1 MKAAEQAMWHRAAW
15 EERCAFSEV
24 WTASVEK
31 YPDRPF
37 LRFEVSEQEH
47 VEWSYS
53 EFDGLVGQ
61 VAGSLA
67 KMGVSRGRSV
77 HLALANSPLFV
88 AVWLAT
94 LRLGGWIVPSDP
106 HGRAP
111 ELGDHIS
118 RTNPAVG
125 ICASDR
131 AAVYREAVDAA
142 GERFLS
148 AAGAL
153 SSGNQ
158 SSSSEKTAQND
169 NDTDRKSISRPFQ
182 PPEVLALEESPA
194 GISALADIASGS
206 VFPSNGTVIP
216 NSSGNSI
223 SGSSSS
229 ISTDLGNTTDLGDA
243 ASLDLAAV
251 AFTSGT
257 TGRPKGVEITQAN
270 YAFCGKVMAEAAGLH
285 ADHRWLV
292 VLPLFHANAQYYSFA
307 SAIWAGAS
315 VALMPAF
322 SASRFLN
329 QAKRHQ
335 ATHASLFAAPMRMI
349 LARGAEPVEGLRLEH
364 CWFAQN
370 VTSQQHSQLGKLLGC
385 APRQLYG
392 MTETIP
398 AVLSDRLDEL
408 ADPLSMGRVTPG
420 CAVQVQDEDGNETAD
435 DEVGEVAVS
444 GEPGISL
451 FKGYM
456 DDPETT
462 SASFR
467 NGWFLTGDRARR
479 DRHGRHYFAGRHS
492 EILKVA
498 GENVS
503 VVEIE
508 QHLAEHPDVL
518 EAAVV
523 GCPDA
528 IRDEVP
534 VGYVVAADPSAPPSE
549 ESLRRWCEERLSKP
563 KRPQSFTLLD
573 ELPRTSV
580 GKIRKFLL
588 AEQAADSAE

>member
-1 MKAAEQAMWHRAAW
+1 MWCDWTCLAAEATAKQKMPKSSGDTASAGGEAAW
-15 EERCAFSEV
+15 EEHRPFWQV
-24 WTASVEK
+24 WAASVEK
-31 YPDRPF
+31 YPDSPF
-37 LRFEVSEQEH
+37 LRFEISEHEH

-53 EFDGLVGQ
+53 EFEGLVGQ

-67 KMGVSRGRSV
+67 KLGVSKGKSV

-111 ELGDHIS
+111 ELADHIS

-142 GERFLS
+142 GKQFLS
-148 AAGAL
+148 AADAQ
-153 SSGNQ
+153 SSGTQ
-158 SSSSEKTAQND
+158 SSSTENTARN
-169 NDTDRKSISRPFQ
+169 NTARKSTLRPLQ
-182 PPEVLALEESPA
+182 SPEVLALEESPSGIAALA
-194 GISALADIASGS
+194 GIASEAVSA
-206 VFPSNGTVIP
+206 
-216 NSSGNSI
+216 
-223 SGSSSS
+223 
-229 ISTDLGNTTDLGDA
+229 DA
-243 ASLDLAAV
+243 ASPVATSDLLGNPSSLAAV
-251 AFTSGT
+251 PFTSGT

-270 YAFCGKVMAEAAGLH
+270 YAFCGKVMAEAASLH
-285 ADHRWLV
+285 AEHRWLV

-322 SASRFLN
+322 SASRFLI

-370 VTSQQHSQLGKLLGC
+370 VTSQQHAQLGELLGC

-398 AVLSDRLDEL
+398 AVLSDRLDDL
-408 ADPLSMGRVTPG
+408 ADPSSMGRVTPG
-420 CAVQVQDEDGNETAD
+420 CAVQVQDEDGNETASG
-435 DEVGEVAVS
+435 EVGEVAVS

-479 DRHGRHYFAGRHS
+479 DQHGRHYFAGRHS

-498 GENVS
+498 GENLS

-523 GCPDA
+523 GRPDA
-528 IRDEVP
+528 MRDEVP
-534 VGYVVAADPSAPPSE
+534 VGYVVAADPSAPPSQ

>member
-1 MKAAEQAMWHRAAW
+1 MHRAAW
-15 EERCAFSEV
+15 EEHRPLSEV
-24 WTASVEK
+24 WAASVEK
-31 YPDRPF
+31 HSHRPF
-37 LRFEVSEQEH
+37 LRFEISENETA
-47 VEWSYS
+47 EWSYS
-53 EFDGLVGQ
+53 EFDRLVGQ
-61 VAGSLA
+61 VASSLA
-67 KMGVSRGRSV
+67 KLGVGRGRSV

-88 AVWLAT
+88 VVWLAT

-111 ELGDHIS
+111 ELSDHIS

-125 ICASDR
+125 ICASER
-131 AAVYREAVDAA
+131 AAVYREAADAA
-142 GERFLS
+142 GKQL
-148 AAGAL
+148 A
-153 SSGNQ
+153 
-158 SSSSEKTAQND
+158 
-169 NDTDRKSISRPFQ
+169 
-182 PPEVLALEESPA
+182 VLALEESPA
-194 GISALADIASGS
+194 GISALADIAAGS
-206 VFPSNGTVIP
+206 VSPANGTVIP
-216 NSSGNSI
+216 NGI
-223 SGSSSS
+223 P
-229 ISTDLGNTTDLGDA
+229 

-257 TGRPKGVEITQAN
+257 TGRPKGVEITHAN
-270 YAFCGKVMAEAAGLH
+270 YAFCGKIMAEAAHLH

-322 SASRFLN
+322 SASRFLT
-329 QAKRHQ
+329 QAERHR

-349 LARGAEPVEGLRLEH
+349 LARGATPVAGLRLEH

-370 VTSQQHSQLGKLLGC
+370 VALQQHAQLADLLGC

-398 AVLSDRLDEL
+398 AVLSDRLDDL
-408 ADPLSMGRVTPG
+408 ADPASMGRVTPG
-420 CAVQVQDEDGNETAD
+420 CAVQVQHEDGSETAS
-435 DEVGEVAVS
+435 DEVGEVAVA
-444 GEPGISL
+444 GEAGITL

-467 NGWFLTGDRARR
+467 DGWFLTGDRARR
-479 DRHGRHYFAGRHS
+479 DEHGRYYFAGRHS

-508 QHLAEHPDVL
+508 QQLAEHPDVL

-528 IRDEVP
+528 VRDEVP

-549 ESLRRWCEERLSKP
+549 ESLRGWCEERLSKP

-588 AEQAADSAE
+588 TEQAADSAAKP